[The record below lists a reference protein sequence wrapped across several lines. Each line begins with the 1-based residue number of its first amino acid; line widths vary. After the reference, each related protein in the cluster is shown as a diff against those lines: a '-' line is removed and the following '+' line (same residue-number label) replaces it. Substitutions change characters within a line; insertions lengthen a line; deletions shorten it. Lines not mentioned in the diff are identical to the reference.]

1 MALVRAS
8 VSCPRGTDWTVEMA
22 AGPRQIS
29 GDHAREGRGGRRVG
43 PGRTARHIALGT
55 SHPRPPASLN
65 TAKTVARSGRPPPD
79 CRRRLSEDVGAA
91 TEQLALQATFVPTQ

>member
-8 VSCPRGTDWTVEMA
+8 VRCPRGTDWNVEMA

-29 GDHAREGRGGRRVG
+29 GDHALEGRGGRRVG

-55 SHPRPPASLN
+55 SRPRPPASLN
-65 TAKTVARSGRPPPD
+65 TTKTVTRSGRPAPD
-79 CRRRLSEDVGAA
+79 CRRHLSEDVGAA
-91 TEQLALQATFVPTQ
+91 TEQLAPQATFVPTQ